1 MKGLL
6 IKDILNMKNYMKQLV
21 LVLIFFIAYGIFLKN
36 GTFVGTMIT
45 LMLSMQVITTM
56 SYDEYA
62 KWDKYALTMNIN
74 RKDIIISKY
83 IFFTI
88 SIIIGIVVGI
98 TTSIAINQIA
108 KLDTGMNEI
117 IVTSIVVP
125 CVFAILFSI
134 IIPVVFKTGVEKGR
148 IVMMLILF
156 IPAILVG
163 AIVKISEK
171 ANITM
176 PSPSNLE
183 ILMKFGVLGLVLLTI
198 LAVFISYNQALTER
212 VAFIL
217 DQLQIR
223 GFTQWPLVNGA
234 GTVDGEPRMG
244 THTWPE
250 MNSATMTIVEDE
262 MVPLILKYVKNLD
275 EVNKENGIR
284 AFVWDITDMY

>member
-88 SIIIGIVVGI
+88 SIIIGI
-98 TTSIAINQIA
+98 
-108 KLDTGMNEI
+108 
-117 IVTSIVVP
+117 
-125 CVFAILFSI
+125 LFSI

-198 LAVFISYNQALTER
+198 LAVFISYKVSLS
-212 VAFIL
+212 I
-217 DQLQIR
+217 
-223 GFTQWPLVNGA
+223 
-234 GTVDGEPRMG
+234 
-244 THTWPE
+244 
-250 MNSATMTIVEDE
+250 
-262 MVPLILKYVKNLD
+262 Y
-275 EVNKENGIR
+275 NKKE
-284 AFVWDITDMY
+284 F

>member
-198 LAVFISYNQALTER
+198 LAVFMSYKVSLS
-212 VAFIL
+212 I
-217 DQLQIR
+217 
-223 GFTQWPLVNGA
+223 
-234 GTVDGEPRMG
+234 
-244 THTWPE
+244 
-250 MNSATMTIVEDE
+250 
-262 MVPLILKYVKNLD
+262 Y
-275 EVNKENGIR
+275 NKKE
-284 AFVWDITDMY
+284 F

>member
-198 LAVFISYNQALTER
+198 LAVFISYKGSLS
-212 VAFIL
+212 I
-217 DQLQIR
+217 
-223 GFTQWPLVNGA
+223 
-234 GTVDGEPRMG
+234 
-244 THTWPE
+244 
-250 MNSATMTIVEDE
+250 
-262 MVPLILKYVKNLD
+262 Y
-275 EVNKENGIR
+275 NKKE
-284 AFVWDITDMY
+284 F

>member
-183 ILMKFGVLGLVLLTI
+183 IMMKFGVLGLVLLTI
-198 LAVFISYNQALTER
+198 LAVFISYKVSLS
-212 VAFIL
+212 I
-217 DQLQIR
+217 
-223 GFTQWPLVNGA
+223 
-234 GTVDGEPRMG
+234 
-244 THTWPE
+244 
-250 MNSATMTIVEDE
+250 
-262 MVPLILKYVKNLD
+262 Y
-275 EVNKENGIR
+275 NKKE
-284 AFVWDITDMY
+284 F

>member
-6 IKDILNMKNYMKQLV
+6 IKDILNMKNYMKQLI
-21 LVLIFFIAYGIFLKN
+21 LLLIFFMAYGVFLKN
-36 GTFVGTMIT
+36 GTFVGSMIT

-183 ILMKFGVLGLVLLTI
+183 ILMKFGALGLVLLTI
-198 LAVFISYNQALTER
+198 LAVFISYKISLST
-212 VAFIL
+212 
-217 DQLQIR
+217 
-223 GFTQWPLVNGA
+223 
-234 GTVDGEPRMG
+234 
-244 THTWPE
+244 
-250 MNSATMTIVEDE
+250 
-262 MVPLILKYVKNLD
+262 Y
-275 EVNKENGIR
+275 NKKE
-284 AFVWDITDMY
+284 F

>member
-1 MKGLL
+1 
-6 IKDILNMKNYMKQLV
+6 MKQLV

-198 LAVFISYNQALTER
+198 LAVFISYKVSLS
-212 VAFIL
+212 I
-217 DQLQIR
+217 
-223 GFTQWPLVNGA
+223 
-234 GTVDGEPRMG
+234 
-244 THTWPE
+244 
-250 MNSATMTIVEDE
+250 
-262 MVPLILKYVKNLD
+262 Y
-275 EVNKENGIR
+275 NKKE
-284 AFVWDITDMY
+284 F

>member
-1 MKGLL
+1 MK
-6 IKDILNMKNYMKQLV
+6 KLV

-198 LAVFISYNQALTER
+198 LAVFISYKVSLS
-212 VAFIL
+212 I
-217 DQLQIR
+217 
-223 GFTQWPLVNGA
+223 
-234 GTVDGEPRMG
+234 
-244 THTWPE
+244 
-250 MNSATMTIVEDE
+250 
-262 MVPLILKYVKNLD
+262 Y
-275 EVNKENGIR
+275 NKKE
-284 AFVWDITDMY
+284 F

>member
-176 PSPSNLE
+176 PSTSNLE

-198 LAVFISYNQALTER
+198 LAVFISYKVSLS
-212 VAFIL
+212 I
-217 DQLQIR
+217 
-223 GFTQWPLVNGA
+223 
-234 GTVDGEPRMG
+234 
-244 THTWPE
+244 
-250 MNSATMTIVEDE
+250 
-262 MVPLILKYVKNLD
+262 Y
-275 EVNKENGIR
+275 NKKE
-284 AFVWDITDMY
+284 F

>member
-21 LVLIFFIAYGIFLKN
+21 LVLIFFIVYGIFLKN

-198 LAVFISYNQALTER
+198 LAVFISYKVSLS
-212 VAFIL
+212 I
-217 DQLQIR
+217 
-223 GFTQWPLVNGA
+223 
-234 GTVDGEPRMG
+234 
-244 THTWPE
+244 
-250 MNSATMTIVEDE
+250 
-262 MVPLILKYVKNLD
+262 Y
-275 EVNKENGIR
+275 NKKE
-284 AFVWDITDMY
+284 F

>member
-134 IIPVVFKTGVEKGR
+134 IIPVVFKNGVEKGR

-198 LAVFISYNQALTER
+198 LAVFISYKVSLS
-212 VAFIL
+212 I
-217 DQLQIR
+217 
-223 GFTQWPLVNGA
+223 
-234 GTVDGEPRMG
+234 
-244 THTWPE
+244 
-250 MNSATMTIVEDE
+250 
-262 MVPLILKYVKNLD
+262 Y
-275 EVNKENGIR
+275 NKKE
-284 AFVWDITDMY
+284 F

>member
-21 LVLIFFIAYGIFLKN
+21 IVLIFFIAYGIFLKN

-198 LAVFISYNQALTER
+198 LAVFISYKVSLS
-212 VAFIL
+212 I
-217 DQLQIR
+217 
-223 GFTQWPLVNGA
+223 
-234 GTVDGEPRMG
+234 
-244 THTWPE
+244 
-250 MNSATMTIVEDE
+250 
-262 MVPLILKYVKNLD
+262 Y
-275 EVNKENGIR
+275 NKKE
-284 AFVWDITDMY
+284 F

>member
-156 IPAILVG
+156 IPALLVG

-198 LAVFISYNQALTER
+198 LAVFISYKVSLS
-212 VAFIL
+212 I
-217 DQLQIR
+217 
-223 GFTQWPLVNGA
+223 
-234 GTVDGEPRMG
+234 
-244 THTWPE
+244 
-250 MNSATMTIVEDE
+250 
-262 MVPLILKYVKNLD
+262 Y
-275 EVNKENGIR
+275 NKKE
-284 AFVWDITDMY
+284 F

>member
-36 GTFVGTMIT
+36 GTFGGTMIT

-198 LAVFISYNQALTER
+198 LAVFISYKVSLS
-212 VAFIL
+212 I
-217 DQLQIR
+217 
-223 GFTQWPLVNGA
+223 
-234 GTVDGEPRMG
+234 
-244 THTWPE
+244 
-250 MNSATMTIVEDE
+250 
-262 MVPLILKYVKNLD
+262 Y
-275 EVNKENGIR
+275 NKKE
-284 AFVWDITDMY
+284 F

>member
-1 MKGLL
+1 
-6 IKDILNMKNYMKQLV
+6 MKNYMKQLV

-183 ILMKFGVLGLVLLTI
+183 ILMKFGMLGLVLLTI
-198 LAVFISYNQALTER
+198 LAVFISYKVSLS
-212 VAFIL
+212 I
-217 DQLQIR
+217 
-223 GFTQWPLVNGA
+223 
-234 GTVDGEPRMG
+234 
-244 THTWPE
+244 
-250 MNSATMTIVEDE
+250 
-262 MVPLILKYVKNLD
+262 Y
-275 EVNKENGIR
+275 NKKE
-284 AFVWDITDMY
+284 F

>member
-1 MKGLL
+1 MKE
-6 IKDILNMKNYMKQLV
+6 LV

-198 LAVFISYNQALTER
+198 LAVFISYKVSLS
-212 VAFIL
+212 I
-217 DQLQIR
+217 
-223 GFTQWPLVNGA
+223 
-234 GTVDGEPRMG
+234 
-244 THTWPE
+244 
-250 MNSATMTIVEDE
+250 
-262 MVPLILKYVKNLD
+262 Y
-275 EVNKENGIR
+275 NKKE
-284 AFVWDITDMY
+284 F